1 MNKENPKKNKKSF
14 EYYIAQRKEEF
25 RCQYDHE
32 RSWENLQYKL
42 QKRKNHRLSLY
53 CVAASAA
60 FLFLILGV
68 SHIFSLHNNTQ
79 NKEAVVA
86 AVVSFPETGSRKAI
100 LTLENGEKVDLS
112 VKKGT
117 ISNANST
124 VINNNANQL
133 LTYRKVEEVSST
145 PQINTL
151 AIPRGGEYQ
160 LILSDGTRIWMNAES
175 LLRYPTSFI
184 GEKREVFLEEEAFF
198 EVAKDAK
205 HPFIVHTNRHS
216 VEVLGT
222 SFNISAYPDYKV
234 YTTLAEGRI
243 KVSTTKV
250 SVVLN
255 PDQQAVI
262 EPNNDDIVTRD
273 VPAYLFTSWAKGNY
287 EFRNTSLSEIVAQL
301 SRWYNVDIY
310 FKNESLKDKR
320 FAGIIF
326 RDEELNFAIE
336 VIERVSNVH
345 FTREEETIYIEDSR
359 EK

>member
-42 QKRKNHRLSLY
+42 EKRRKRRISLY

-60 FLFLILGV
+60 LLFLILGI

-86 AVVSFPETGSRKAI
+86 AVISFPETGSRKAI

-117 ISNANST
+117 ISNVNST

-175 LLRYPTSFI
+175 LLRYPTSFV
-184 GEKREVFLEEEAFF
+184 G
-198 EVAKDAK
+198 

-243 KVSTTKV
+243 KVSTAKV

-262 EPNNDDIVTRD
+262 ELDNDDIVTRD

-345 FTREEETIYIEDSR
+345 FTREGETIYIEDKH
-359 EK
+359 E

>member
-1 MNKENPKKNKKSF
+1 MNKENLKNNKKYF

-25 RCQYDHE
+25 RSQYDHE
-32 RSWENLQYKL
+32 HSWEKLQGKL
-42 QKRKNHRLSLY
+42 QKRRKCRISFY
-53 CVAASAA
+53 CATVSAA
-60 FLFLILGV
+60 LFFLMLGI

-79 NKEAVVA
+79 NKDAIVA
-86 AVVSFPETGSRKAI
+86 AAVSFPETGSRKAI

-117 ISNANST
+117 IFNANST

-133 LTYRKVEEVSST
+133 LTYKKVEKVSSA

-151 AIPRGGEYQ
+151 AVPRGGEYQ

-175 LLRYPTSFI
+175 VLRYPTSFV
-184 GEKREVFLEEEAFF
+184 EKKREVFLEGEAFF
-198 EVAKDAK
+198 EVAKDVR
-205 HPFIVHTNRHS
+205 HPFVVHTDRHS

-222 SFNISAYPDYKV
+222 SFNISAYPDYRI
-234 YTTLAEGRI
+234 YTTLAEGCI
-243 KVSTTKV
+243 KVSTAKA

-262 EPNNDDIVTRD
+262 GPDNDDILTSN

-287 EFRNTSLSEIVAQL
+287 EFRNTSLAEIVAQL

-310 FKNESLKDKR
+310 FKNESLKNKR

-345 FTREEETIYIEDSR
+345 FTREGETIYIEDR
-359 EK
+359 H

>member
-1 MNKENPKKNKKSF
+1 M
-14 EYYIAQRKEEF
+14 
-25 RCQYDHE
+25 
-32 RSWENLQYKL
+32 
-42 QKRKNHRLSLY
+42 
-53 CVAASAA
+53 
-60 FLFLILGV
+60 
-68 SHIFSLHNNTQ
+68 
-79 NKEAVVA
+79 A

-100 LTLENGEKVDLS
+100 LTLENGEKVDQS

-124 VINNNANQL
+124 VINNTANQL

-184 GEKREVFLEEEAFF
+184 GEKREVFLEGEAFF

-255 PDQQAVI
+255 PDQQA
-262 EPNNDDIVTRD
+262 DI
-273 VPAYLFTSWAKGNY
+273 
-287 EFRNTSLSEIVAQL
+287 
-301 SRWYNVDIY
+301 
-310 FKNESLKDKR
+310 
-320 FAGIIF
+320 
-326 RDEELNFAIE
+326 
-336 VIERVSNVH
+336 
-345 FTREEETIYIEDSR
+345 
-359 EK
+359 